1 MATGNINIDP
11 AIAMGVKTPDSM
23 TSLGN
28 MLNIARGAQ
37 AYQQAQ
43 QINPLQLQAAQV
55 ELQKQQGMLQ
65 PSIRSAEAQAGTAE
79 LGLSQSQLNLA
90 GGMLTGLEYSDAFKN
105 NDIPE
110 LTNQVKTMETI
121 LKGNNVPVEKTFG
134 QLNEMLAKGDING
147 VKGFIGNLRTGLAS
161 ASEKYQA
168 GLPSLTTVGGQP
180 ATYAAGGARPGTI
193 SAAPINPTV
202 APPPPNIGA
211 ATNTGVP
218 SNAGALTTIAPGVE
232 TAPVAAPAPLQGK
245 PLAQTGVTP
254 QQMAM
259 PPEAAELSKPVPLSY
274 PVRQAGT
281 PYTQLPSE
289 VKDTE
294 TNIAYRNRLT
304 EHQLQLPTAKRNI
317 QEVIA
322 SADRIEK
329 SLGGENYFTDWST
342 GVKGALARGANTWL
356 GTETGVELKEL
367 NKNLANVALSNIR
380 AQGGSMD
387 TDSGKQ
393 LIRMANGDET
403 YPPKILKDI
412 ARRTEAE
419 LTGLSLQT
427 KGANVASQKFGDN
440 NLNSFKLEWSKNA
453 DNKIFEAK
461 NIFDSQLSPQEKKD
475 AIDRLLIGR
484 VVTTDKP
491 MTKAEEKQRKIFL
504 QKYQNIQKL
513 VENGTLR
520 NQ

>member
-11 AIAMGVKTPDSM
+11 AISMGIKTPDSM

-43 QINPLQLQAAQV
+43 QVNPLQVQAAQL

-65 PSIRSAEAQAGTAE
+65 PSIRQAEAQAGTAE
-79 LGLSQSQLNLA
+79 LGLSQNQLNLA

-121 LKGNNVPVEKTFG
+121 LKANNVPVEKTFG

-147 VKGFIGNLRTGLAS
+147 VKGFVGNLRNGLAS

-168 GLPSLTTVGGQP
+168 GLPQLTTVGGQP
-180 ATYAAGGARPGTI
+180 ATFTAGGARPGTI
-193 SAAPINPTV
+193 STAPINPAT
-202 APPPPNIGA
+202 APSPVNAGA
-211 ATNTGVP
+211 V
-218 SNAGALTTIAPGVE
+218 SNAGALTTVAPGVE
-232 TAPVAAPAPLQGK
+232 TAPVSAPAPLAGK

-259 PPEAAELSKPVPLSY
+259 PPEAAELSRPVPLAY
-274 PVRQAGT
+274 PVRQSGT
-281 PYTQLPSE
+281 PYSQLPSE

-304 EHQLQLPTAKRNI
+304 EHQLSLPTAKRNI

-322 SADRIEK
+322 SADKIEK
-329 SLGGENYFTDWST
+329 NLNVM
-342 GVKGALARGANTWL
+342 GVHFESAGVTGALARKYNEIL
-356 GTETGVELKEL
+356 GTETGIELKEL
-367 NKNLANVALSNIR
+367 NKNLANVAISNIR

-387 TDSGKQ
+387 TDSGRQ
-393 LIRMANGDET
+393 LVRMANGDET

-412 ARRTEAE
+412 ARRTDAE
-419 LTGLSLQT
+419 LTGIDLQA
-427 KGANVASQKFGDN
+427 KAANVAARKFGDN
-440 NLNSFKLEWSKNA
+440 NLNSFKQEWSKNA

-461 NIFDSQLSPQEKKD
+461 NIFDSQASPKEKKD

-513 VENGTLR
+513 VENGSLG